1 MCARPAVIHGEAP
14 PEPHL
19 LLEPCVSAKRQQRA
33 VAPSRAGA
41 RGPRRVVRRT
51 AAPRGRSCVPARA
64 STQILVSRAI
74 ACAAACSV
82 GCWPAVL
89 RLHVRQQQ
97 QQQEQQEQQQMMQ
110 QPPRP
115 PPSCR
120 STGRTRR
127 SRRPALAA
135 RTSTTSTTR
144 WKRRSSWRQWRSRR
158 TARAR
163 TPAGA
168 LSLQGRRYDYIQS
181 CVHDHH
187 DCVLSCTLLLR
198 STELL
203 S

>member
-1 MCARPAVIHGEAP
+1 MHAQVASRSTRDL
-14 PEPHL
+14 HL
-19 LLEPCVSAKRQQRA
+19 LRA
-33 VAPSRAGA
+33 ILRDGSS
-41 RGPRRVVRRT
+41 RGPVT
-51 AAPRGRSCVPARA
+51 PCWGRSLSCACQ
-64 STQILVSRAI
+64 QISRAI
-74 ACAAACSV
+74 ACAAVCSV

-97 QQQEQQEQQQMMQ
+97 QQQQQQMQ

-120 STGRTRR
+120 STGRRTRR
-127 SRRPALAA
+127 RPRPALAA

-144 WKRRSSWRQWRSRR
+144 WKRRSSWRQWWSRR

-187 DCVLSCTLLLR
+187 DCVLLVHLFYSARQSC
-198 STELL
+198 
-203 S
+203 